1 MKRNKY
7 VILTFIFIFLFIII
21 EKNVL
26 ASEIDLKAE
35 SNYENFSNYV
45 NIQVSSNVEMEKI
58 YIYRKNN
65 NERYTIFKLINA
77 HNEKKVDCR
86 ISFDKLSK
94 TNDTEIKVLVVN
106 KDKTN
111 AEKTIKISKI
121 ESNRKPIPSV
131 SQLPKTP
138 VVPKSSNGGMTTKK
152 PTPKVPSKTPSN
164 PKGSTQATKISLPSS
179 QTVSVGESA
188 QLDPTISPDNAEKK
202 VTWSTSDQNIVTVSS
217 TGTIKGIAKGNANI
231 TAKTSNGL
239 TATCTVTVNESTDT
253 SFDLEHAKKVSAEI
267 HSSEHENLKWH
278 GKVIGRNGGMIG
290 AYVEAINILN
300 NKDYT
305 LKEIYKKII
314 SAHPKQKY
322 KNKPV
327 YENTDIN
334 DYYNIKVSRA
344 SASISNIKKALE
356 EGKVVAELANTT
368 KWRNG
373 EGKTFGKSGQH
384 TGLIFYYDGK
394 YFHMKTSVQKDGL
407 YTESQL
413 KDWLK
418 DAKIDLIIYS
428 KK

>member
-1 MKRNKY
+1 MKRNKN
-7 VILTFIFIFLFIII
+7 VILFFIVIFLFIII

-26 ASEIDLKAE
+26 ASEIDLKTE
-35 SNYENFSNYV
+35 SNYENYV

-58 YIYRKNN
+58 YLFRKNN
-65 NERYTIFKLINA
+65 NGRYTIFKLINA
-77 HNEKKVDCR
+77 HDDKKVDCR

-94 TNDTEIKVLVVN
+94 TTDTDIKVLVVN

-131 SQLPKTP
+131 SQTPKTP
-138 VVPKSSNGGMTTKK
+138 VAPKRSKGGMTTVK
-152 PTPKVPSKTPSN
+152 PTIKTTSN
-164 PKGSTQATKISLPSS
+164 SNGSAKPTKISLPSS
-179 QTVSVGESA
+179 QTIGVGKSIKL
-188 QLDPTISPDNAEKK
+188 QPTISPNNADKT
-202 VTWSTSDQNIVTVSS
+202 VTWSTSNKNIVTVSS
-217 TGTIKGIAKGNANI
+217 NGTIKGIANGNANI
-231 TAKTSNGL
+231 IAKTSNGL
-239 TATCTVTVNESTDT
+239 KATCKVTVNDSTNGF
-253 SFDLEHAKKVSAEI
+253 FDLEHAKKVSAQI
-267 HSSEHENLKWH
+267 HSKEHGNLKWH
-278 GKVIGRNGGMIG
+278 GKIIHRNGGMIG

-305 LKEIYKKII
+305 LKEIYKKIL
-314 SAHPKQKY
+314 SAHPEQKR

-327 YENTDIN
+327 YENKDIN
-334 DYYNIKVSRA
+334 NYYNIKVSRA
-344 SASISNIKKALE
+344 PKTMSEIKKALK

-373 EGKTFGKSGQH
+373 KGKFFGKTGQH

-394 YFHMKTSVQKDGL
+394 YFHMKTSVQKDAI

-418 DAKIDLIIYS
+418 DGRIDLIVYS